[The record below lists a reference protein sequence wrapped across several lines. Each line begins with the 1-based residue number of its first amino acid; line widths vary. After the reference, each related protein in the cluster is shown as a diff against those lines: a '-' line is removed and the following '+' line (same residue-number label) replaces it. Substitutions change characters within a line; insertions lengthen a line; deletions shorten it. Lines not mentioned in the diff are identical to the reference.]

1 MPRRHI
7 AAVLR
12 CLAVALALAAGATR
26 VQAAQMACETLLH
39 TDFEGITEAATQVV
53 LAQSV
58 GASSTQQNVEY
69 QPQALSG
76 TPLAGTGM
84 ARAKDLPAYCRF
96 VGNIEP
102 QIQFELRLPA
112 AGWNHKLLMQGCGG
126 MCGIINMEAAED
138 ALIRGYAVVNTN
150 MGHSGS
156 AAITNWGQ
164 DRLLRIDF
172 GWRATH
178 VVALAAT
185 AVTTRFYG
193 EAPKYRFFRGYST
206 GGDQALSESQ
216 RFPADFDGIIAIAPV
231 SGGAFPLVWSARA
244 TMNATTGASLIDP
257 AKIPMIH
264 AAVMKA
270 CGGTEENFLED
281 PQRCSWQPSS
291 LRCSAGNQ
299 PDCLTADEEA
309 VLTRLYA
316 GASDRH
322 GHAMSI
328 GMARGS
334 ELEWV
339 PLYVAPGKPT
349 SWSPDGSRPIWLSH
363 VAATVLRNVELWT
376 DPGPNFDLLTF
387 DVDGFYQTKK
397 LTDPLR
403 FDLNP
408 DLREF
413 QQDGGKLIIVQGWN
427 DPEVQPFAT
436 IDYYK
441 MVTRTMGGDEATKAF
456 CRLFMVPGMAHTRGG
471 EGADAIDYLSA
482 LEAWVERGTAPESLL
497 SYHLRTPQ
505 TYMGLPV
512 LRYPLASGRY
522 DWARPIFAYPQVP
535 VWDGTG
541 DRKLPGSWRA
551 G

>member
-1 MPRRHI
+1 MYRCSR
-7 AAVLR
+7 VVVV
-12 CLAVALALAAGATR
+12 CLAVAALGAAHARAT
-26 VQAAQMACETLLH
+26 QMPCEALLH
-39 TDFEGITEAATQVV
+39 ADFENVPEAATQVV
-53 LAQSV
+53 SAQKVGDSAHLA
-58 GASSTQQNVEY
+58 GTDY

-76 TPLAGTGM
+76 TPLAGTGIK
-84 ARAKDLPAYCRF
+84 RAADLPAYCRF
-96 VGNIEP
+96 VGNIAP
-102 QIQFELRLPA
+102 QIMFELRLPTT
-112 AGWNHKLLMQGCGG
+112 GWNHKLLMQGCGG

-156 AAITNWGQ
+156 AAITNWGT

-185 AVTTRFYG
+185 EVTTRFYG
-193 EAPKYRFFRGYST
+193 EAPRYRYFRGYST
-206 GGDQALSESQ
+206 GGDQALAEAQ
-216 RFPADFDGIIAIAPV
+216 RFPGDFDGIISGAPV
-231 SGGAFPLVWSARA
+231 SGGAFPLVWSARQ
-244 TMNATTGASLIDP
+244 TLSPTGVSLIDP

-270 CGGTEENFLED
+270 CGGTPDNFLED
-281 PQRCSWQPSS
+281 PTRCTWQPSS
-291 LRCSAGNQ
+291 LHCSAGNQ
-299 PDCLTADEEA
+299 ADCLTDAEVG
-309 VLTRLYA
+309 VLTRLYT
-316 GASDRH
+316 GARDAY
-322 GHAMSI
+322 GHAMSM

-349 SWSPDGSRPIWLSH
+349 PWSPDGTRPIWLSY

-376 DPGPNFDLLTF
+376 DPGPSLDLLTF
-387 DVDGFYQTKK
+387 DVAGFYQTKK
-397 LTDPLR
+397 VTDPFR

-413 QQDGGKLIIVQGWN
+413 QEDGGKLLIFQGWN

-436 IDYYK
+436 LDYFK
-441 MVTRTMGGDEATKAF
+441 VMTRTMGGEAATSAF

-471 EGADAIDYLSA
+471 EGADAIDYLAA
-482 LEAWVERGTAPESLL
+482 LENWVEHKQAPDSLL

-512 LRYPLASGRY
+512 LRYPLAASRY
-522 DWARPIFAYPQVP
+522 DWTRPIFAYPHVAA
-535 VWDGTG
+535 WDGKGARG
-541 DRKLPGSWRA
+541 DPNAWHPA
-551 G
+551 PAE